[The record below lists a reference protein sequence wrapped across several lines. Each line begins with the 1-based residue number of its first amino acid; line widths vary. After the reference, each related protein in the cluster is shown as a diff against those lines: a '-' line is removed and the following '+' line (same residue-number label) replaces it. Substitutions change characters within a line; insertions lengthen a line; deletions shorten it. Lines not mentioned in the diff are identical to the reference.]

1 MSKLIH
7 FFKYLE
13 YDDLNNLEFEFT
25 EPVKTDLNTYIVSLI
40 KPISFILPKSELVDI
55 YQDNFGN
62 NKFQY
67 VIDIDDHH
75 ELLIFLENL
84 DSLCINMAAENSA
97 KWFKKILDTK
107 TLIKHYINL
116 YNLEETDTEQNITAD
131 FEISNT
137 VLLDDLSNYN
147 DDDSNLLVS
156 IEGIEFYKQ
165 TFKWK
170 IVLESVLDRITGSS
184 DDEFET
190 ESEEDVDFENIFESK
205 NQNQK
210 NTEQIKKENT
220 VFETTKN
227 KGKMV
232 MSLDELDG
240 KIDNQ
245 PICLEKDIKSE
256 LSDVINTDIIND
268 LADMDI
274 KSEVKREFL
283 NNRSELN
290 HSHHL
295 NKDTMFEIESK
306 ITQKRTEAK
315 KLMMNAERA
324 KRAAESLQRKALET
338 TNDVKKYEERLKE
351 LSTTGSFLNL

>member
-1 MSKLIH
+1 
-7 FFKYLE
+7 LE
-13 YDDLNNLEFEFT
+13 YDDLNNLEFEFKD
-25 EPVKTDLNTYIVSLI
+25 PIKTDLNTYIASLNN
-40 KPISFILPKSELVDI
+40 PISFILPKSEILDI

-67 VIDIDDHH
+67 VIDVDEHQ

-84 DSLCINMAAENSA
+84 DSLCINMASENSV
-97 KWFKKILDTK
+97 KWFKKTLDAK

-116 YNLEETDTEQNITAD
+116 YNLDDSDSDQIITAD
-131 FEISNT
+131 FEIGNT

-147 DDDSNLLVS
+147 DDDANLLVS

-170 IVLESVLDRITGSS
+170 IVLESVLDRLTS

-190 ESEEDVDFENIFESK
+190 ESDDEEVNFENIFASS
-205 NQNQK
+205 NQK
-210 NTEQIKKENT
+210 NRLSQNYLQKSESSACEKAKDDTLDIKF
-220 VFETTKN
+220 VL
-227 KGKMV
+227 
-232 MSLDELDG
+232 SLDELET
-240 KIDNQ
+240 KVDNK
-245 PICLEKDIKSE
+245 PIILEPDSKSE
-256 LSDVINTDIIND
+256 TSNVINNDIIND

-283 NNRSELN
+283 NNQKDLN
-290 HSHHL
+290 NPESS
-295 NKDTMFEIESK
+295 NKESLFEIESK

-338 TNDVKKYEERLKE
+338 TSEVKKYEERLKE
-351 LSTTGSFLNL
+351 LSTTESFLNL